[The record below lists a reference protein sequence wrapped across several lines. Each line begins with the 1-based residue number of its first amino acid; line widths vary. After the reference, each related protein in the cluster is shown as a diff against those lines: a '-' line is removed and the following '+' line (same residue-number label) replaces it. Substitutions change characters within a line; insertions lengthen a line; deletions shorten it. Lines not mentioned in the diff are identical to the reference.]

1 MERQQVEQ
9 LEEWQNDRESFQSF
23 LQKKKNK
30 TNKIKPQNKKQLSC
44 SKNVIVLLQSKEAIE
59 SHSQDLVEF

>member
-1 MERQQVEQ
+1 MKASKAFCKR
-9 LEEWQNDRESFQSF
+9 
-23 LQKKKNK
+23 KKNK

-59 SHSQDLVEF
+59 SHSQDLVEL

>member
-1 MERQQVEQ
+1 
-9 LEEWQNDRESFQSF
+9 
-23 LQKKKNK
+23 
-30 TNKIKPQNKKQLSC
+30 LSC